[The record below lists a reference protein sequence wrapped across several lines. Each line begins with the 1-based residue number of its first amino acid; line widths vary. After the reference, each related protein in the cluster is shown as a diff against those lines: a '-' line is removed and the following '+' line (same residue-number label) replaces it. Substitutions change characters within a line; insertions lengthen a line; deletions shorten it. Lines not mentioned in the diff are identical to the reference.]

1 MATVYGVN
9 RTKALDPKSTNTI
22 VGGLIG
28 GKVRVMSDSYEASS
42 LASGSVIEVGH
53 TLPVGATV
61 LRVEVACDAL
71 GSATID
77 VGDADDTNRYLSAQS
92 VASAALLVNDE
103 TDGVGYTTDG
113 TDDTQIQITTASA
126 SITGTL
132 RVNIYYV
139 FGD

>member
-113 TDDTQIQITTASA
+113 TDDTQVIITTASA